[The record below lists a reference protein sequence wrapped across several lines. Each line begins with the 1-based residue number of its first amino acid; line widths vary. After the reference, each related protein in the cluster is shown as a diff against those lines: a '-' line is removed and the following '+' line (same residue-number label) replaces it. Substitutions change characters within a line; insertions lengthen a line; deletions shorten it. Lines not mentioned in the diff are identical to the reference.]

1 MTKSSEGLE
10 MLTEEHEI
18 QCAICQVLDAHK
30 ILYFAVPN
38 GGKRSITT
46 ACRLKKEGVKSGVSD
61 LVLLLPNAVT
71 VFVEVKTAKN
81 RQQDTQKTFQ
91 SNVEKLGFKYLIWRS
106 VDDAVKF
113 IKEVK

>member
-1 MTKSSEGLE
+1 MRN
-10 MLTEEHEI
+10 EEHAI

-38 GGKRSITT
+38 GGKRPPKT
-46 ACRLKKEGVKSGVSD
+46 ASFLKAEGVLAGVSD
-61 LVLLLPNAVT
+61 LVILLPNAKA

-81 RQQDTQKTFQ
+81 GQQDTQKLFQ
-91 SNVEKLGFKYLIWRS
+91 SNVEKLDFKYLIWRS

>member
-1 MTKSSEGLE
+1 MRN
-10 MLTEEHEI
+10 EEHAI

-61 LVLLLPNAVT
+61 LVLLLPDAT
-71 VFVEVKTAKN
+71 AVFVEVKTPKN
-81 RQQDTQKTFQ
+81 GQQDTQKIFQ

-106 VDDAVKF
+106 VDDAINF

>member
-1 MTKSSEGLE
+1 MKTD
-10 MLTEEHEI
+10 EHQIQVEI
-18 QCAICQVLDAHK
+18 CKKLDAAN

-38 GGKRSITT
+38 GGKRHPKT
-46 ACRLKKEGVKSGVSD
+46 ASFLKAEGVLAGVSD

-81 RQQDTQKTFQ
+81 GQQDTQKEFQ

-106 VDDAVKF
+106 VDDAIKF